1 MRPSNQRCQ
10 RNIVARVTRPV
21 VSRRRLLQGFGAAA
35 IGLPLL
41 EAMCPTMYRRAEAA
55 DAQSPKRF
63 VAACAT
69 LGFHTPFLNP
79 AQTGSDYELTPY
91 LDILRKHKDHFTVFS
106 GMSHPEQQGDSGHA
120 SEMTWL
126 TSAQRPGLAGFR
138 NTVSLDQFFAE
149 KMGADTRFPS
159 LVLSTSGRSMSWT
172 ASGVEIPGETS
183 PLRLF
188 RALFMTGT
196 PQEVAQEMR
205 KLERGRSILD
215 TVLGQ
220 AKKLER
226 EVGARDRN
234 KLDEYLSAV
243 RDLESRLQISEGWV
257 NKPKPT
263 TSAKEPKDIADR
275 NDAIGKQRL
284 MYDMIA
290 LALQSDSTRNIT
302 FQLSGMNAVP
312 TIDGVKNDW
321 HNLSHHGKDPEK
333 IAELQ
338 VIEAAEFTA
347 FEEFLSK
354 MRSIEENGRPLLDQT
369 AVLFGSN
376 LGNASSH
383 DWHNVPTI
391 VAGGSF
397 HHGQHLAFDEK
408 HNLPL
413 ANLFVSLAQHMG
425 MEVDRFGSST
435 SSGVTGFE
443 VVG

>member
-1 MRPSNQRCQ
+1 MEPMKSSGA
-10 RNIVARVTRPV
+10 VARISLPLL
-21 VSRRRLLQGFGAAA
+21 SRRHLFKGLGGVVLS
-35 IGLPLL
+35 LPLL
-41 EAMCPTMYRRAEAA
+41 EAMCPIMYRRADGAETN
-55 DAQSPKRF
+55 SPKRF

-79 AQTGSDYELTPY
+79 AKSGSDYELTPY
-91 LDILRKHKDHFTVFS
+91 LELLKDHRDQLTVFS
-106 GMSHPEQQGDSGHA
+106 GLSHPEQQGDSGHA

-138 NTVSLDQFFAE
+138 NTISLDQWFAE
-149 KMGADTRFPS
+149 KVGAQTRFPS

-172 ASGVEIPGETS
+172 SSGVELPGETS

-188 RALFMTGT
+188 RSLFITGT
-196 PQEVAQEMR
+196 SQEVAQEMR
-205 KLERGRSILD
+205 RLERGRSILD
-215 TVLGQ
+215 TVMGQ
-220 AKKLER
+220 AKKLEK

-234 KLDEYLSAV
+234 KLDEYLTAV
-243 RDLESRLQISEGWV
+243 RELEGRLQVSEGWV
-257 NKPKPT
+257 NKPKPKI
-263 TSAKEPKDIADR
+263 SAQEPRDINDR

-284 MYDMIA
+284 MYDMIV
-290 LALQSDSTRNIT
+290 LALQSDSTRNIS

-312 TIDGVKNDW
+312 TITGVKNDW

-338 VIEAAEFTA
+338 MIEAAEFLA
-347 FEEFLSK
+347 FADFLS
-354 MRSIEENGRPLLDQT
+354 RLRAIDENGRSLLDHT

-397 HHGQHLAFDEK
+397 RHGQHLAFDEK
-408 HNLPL
+408 NNTRL
-413 ANLFVSLAQHMG
+413 ANLFVSLAQHMQV
-425 MEVDRFGSST
+425 ETDRFGNST
-435 SSGVTGFE
+435 SAGVSGFE
-443 VVG
+443 LT

>member
-1 MRPSNQRCQ
+1 MRKKNY
-10 RNIVARVTRPV
+10 RNAVARVTRPAL
-21 VSRRRLLQGFGAAA
+21 SRRQLLQGFGAAA

-41 EAMCPTMYRRAEAA
+41 DAMCPTMYRRAEAA
-55 DAQSPKRF
+55 EAQSPKRF

-79 AQTGSDYELTPY
+79 AQAGADYELTPY
-91 LDILRKHKDHFTVFS
+91 LQILQKHKDYFTVFS
-106 GMSHPEQQGDSGHA
+106 GMSHREQQGDSGHA

-149 KMGADTRFPS
+149 KVGAETRYPS

-226 EVGARDRN
+226 DVGSKDRN

-263 TSAKEPKDIADR
+263 TEAKEPRDIADR
-275 NDAIGKQRL
+275 SDAIGKQRL

-354 MRSIEENGRPLLDQT
+354 MRLIEENGRPLLDQT
-369 AVLFGSN
+369 AILFGSN

-397 HHGQHLAFDEK
+397 RHGQHLAFDEK
-408 HNLPL
+408 NNLPL
-413 ANLFVSLAQHMG
+413 ANLFVSLAQHMN
-425 MEVDRFGSST
+425 MEVDRFGNST
-435 SSGVTGFE
+435 SGGVAGFE

>member
-1 MRPSNQRCQ
+1 
-10 RNIVARVTRPV
+10 
-21 VSRRRLLQGFGAAA
+21 
-35 IGLPLL
+35 
-41 EAMCPTMYRRAEAA
+41 
-55 DAQSPKRF
+55 
-63 VAACAT
+63 
-69 LGFHTPFLNP
+69 
-79 AQTGSDYELTPY
+79 
-91 LDILRKHKDHFTVFS
+91 
-106 GMSHPEQQGDSGHA
+106 
-120 SEMTWL
+120 MTWL

-138 NTVSLDQFFAE
+138 NTVSLDQYFAE
-149 KMGADTRFPS
+149 KFGAETRYPS

-188 RALFMTGT
+188 RALFMTGS

-226 EVGARDRN
+226 EVGAKDRN

-263 TSAKEPKDIADR
+263 TDAKEPRDIADR

-338 VIEAAEFTA
+338 VIEQAEFTA

-354 MRSIEENGRPLLDQT
+354 MRSIEENGRPLLEQT

-391 VAGGSF
+391 VAGGAF
-397 HHGQHLAFDEK
+397 RHGQHLAFDEK
-408 HNLPL
+408 NNIPL
-413 ANLFVSLAQHMG
+413 ANLFVSLGQHMG
-425 MEVDRFGSST
+425 MEMDRFGTST
-435 SSGVTGFE
+435 SSGVSGFE
-443 VVG
+443 VLGS

>member
-1 MRPSNQRCQ
+1 MRKKKQHNAA
-10 RNIVARVTRPV
+10 ARITRPV
-21 VSRRRLLQGFGAAA
+21 LSRRYFLQGFGAAA
-35 IGLPLL
+35 ISLPLL
-41 EAMCPTMYRRAEAA
+41 DAMCPTMYRRVEAAEAE
-55 DAQSPKRF
+55 SPKRF

-79 AQTGSDYELTPY
+79 SQAGADYELTPY
-91 LDILRKHKDHFTVFS
+91 LKILEKHRDYFTVFS

-138 NTVSLDQFFAE
+138 NTVSLDQYFAE
-149 KMGADTRFPS
+149 KFGAETRYPS

-188 RALFMTGT
+188 RALFMTGS

-226 EVGARDRN
+226 EVGAKDRN

-263 TSAKEPKDIADR
+263 TDAKEPRDIADR

-338 VIEAAEFTA
+338 VIEQAEFTA

-354 MRSIEENGRPLLDQT
+354 MRSIEENGRPLLEQT

-391 VAGGSF
+391 VAGGAF
-397 HHGQHLAFDEK
+397 RHGQHLAFDEK
-408 HNLPL
+408 NNIPL
-413 ANLFVSLAQHMG
+413 ANLFVSLGQHMG
-425 MEVDRFGSST
+425 MEMDRFGTST
-435 SSGVTGFE
+435 SSGVSGFE
-443 VVG
+443 VLGS

>member
-1 MRPSNQRCQ
+1 MGNTRPSN
-10 RNIVARVTRPV
+10 RVPHISRPALTRRHFLRGV
-21 VSRRRLLQGFGAAA
+21 GATV

-41 EAMCPTMYRRAEAA
+41 EAMCPAMYRRAEAA
-55 DAQSPKRF
+55 EAQPPKRF

-79 AQTGSDYELTPY
+79 SQVGADYELTPY
-91 LDILRKHKDHFTVFS
+91 LKILEKHRDCFTVFS
-106 GMSHPEQQGDSGHA
+106 GLSHPEQQGDSGHA

-149 KMGADTRFPS
+149 KVGAETRYPS

-172 ASGVEIPGETS
+172 ASGVEIPGEMS

-188 RALFMTGT
+188 RALFMTGS
-196 PQEVAQEMR
+196 PQEIAQEMR

-220 AKKLER
+220 AKKLEG

-243 RDLESRLQISEGWV
+243 RDLESRLQVSEGWV
-257 NKPKPT
+257 NKPKPQT
-263 TSAKEPKDIADR
+263 DAKEPRDIADR
-275 NDAIGKQRL
+275 NDAIGKQRM

-347 FEEFLSK
+347 FAEFLDK
-354 MRSIEENGRPLLDQT
+354 MRSIEESGRPLLDQT

-383 DWHNVPTI
+383 DWHNVPTL

-397 HHGQHLAFDEK
+397 RHGQHLAFDEK
-408 HNLPL
+408 NNLPL
-413 ANLFVSLAQHMG
+413 ANLFVSLAHHMG
-425 MEVDRFGSST
+425 MEVDRFGTST
-435 SSGVTGFE
+435 SGGVNGFE
-443 VVG
+443 VLGS